1 MLAPHFSLD
10 EMTQSGTAIRYGIYN
25 EPDSTQTERLRA
37 LCLNVLEPLRKR
49 FGAIRITSGY
59 RCQRLNAL
67 VGGKPKSQHLY
78 GEAAD
83 LHIASLEVGQK
94 MFDYIR
100 DNLPF
105 DQLLFEHNMKN
116 GCRWLHV
123 SYKSDRGEN
132 RRDARELKINRP
144 QTPFA

>member
-1 MLAPHFSLD
+1 MITEERVMLSPHFSLK
-10 EMTQSGTAIRYGIYN
+10 EMTNSGTAIRHGIENKPN
-25 EPDSTQTERLRA
+25 EETINRLRA
-37 LCLNVLEPLRKR
+37 LCQNVLEPLRTR

-67 VGGKPKSQHLY
+67 VGGQPNSQHLY

-83 LHIASLEVGQK
+83 LHIASMEVGQK

-100 DNLPF
+100 DHLPF
-105 DQLLFEHNMKN
+105 DQLLFEHNMRN

-123 SYKSDRGEN
+123 SFKSDRGKN
-132 RRDARELKINRP
+132 RKDAREVKV
-144 QTPFA
+144 